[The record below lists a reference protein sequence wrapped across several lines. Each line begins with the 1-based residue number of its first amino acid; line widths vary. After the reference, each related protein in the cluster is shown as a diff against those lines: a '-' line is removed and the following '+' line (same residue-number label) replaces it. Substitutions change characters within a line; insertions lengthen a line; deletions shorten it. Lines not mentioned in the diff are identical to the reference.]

1 MAKEKTQQ
9 TESGIAE
16 KLENLKAQLKQ
27 IETTYAKVQGAIEFC
42 QALLEEEIQESLEK
56 NKKGK

>member
-9 TESGIAE
+9 TKSGIAE
-16 KLENLKAQLKQ
+16 KLENLKAQLSQ

-42 QALLEEEIQESLEK
+42 QALLEEEIQESLKE